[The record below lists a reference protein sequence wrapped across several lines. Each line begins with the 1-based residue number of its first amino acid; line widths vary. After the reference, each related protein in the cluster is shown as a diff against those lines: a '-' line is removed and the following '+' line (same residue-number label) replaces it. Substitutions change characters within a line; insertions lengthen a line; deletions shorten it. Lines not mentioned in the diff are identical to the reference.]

1 MSYPGQYGY
10 GARKL
15 HSASLRSSHA
25 CCLDLDTNSEPH
37 GQGYGQQY
45 PPPQQGG
52 YGGSPYPPQGGHYP
66 PPQGPPPGQYGAP
79 PQQGGYYQQPPPG
92 QYPPQGGHYPPP
104 QGPPP
109 GQYPPQ
115 GGAYGAPPPIPP
127 SPYGGH
133 SPAPGGYGAP
143 PPNQSYGAPP
153 PQHYGPPTPASLG
166 YGAPQIIQWDATPD
180 ATTARNAMKGFG
192 TDEKTLIRCLATK
205 DPLQIDA
212 IRTAFNRNFRR
223 DLEQDIKKETSSW
236 FQKGLVSIARGPLRS
251 DIYNLYE
258 AMDGVGTKE
267 SVLNDV
273 LLSRSN
279 ADLQAIKS
287 AYQQTF
293 KRRLED
299 DVKGD
304 LSMKTERHFLIVLG
318 ANRAEDSAPV
328 VPQQVDS
335 DVMELYKAT
344 EGKVG
349 TDEMLVCSIL
359 STRNDNQIRAI
370 NQAYEQ
376 KFRRKLEEVI
386 KKEFSGHMEDAL
398 LFQLRSAVDK
408 YMHAA
413 KFLED
418 SMAGLGTKDHL
429 LVARV
434 VRYHWDKNTLANV
447 KGAYQARYNRS
458 LASRIRGETSG
469 DYQRLMLA
477 CIGENI

>member
-10 GARKL
+10 GAQ
-15 HSASLRSSHA
+15 
-25 CCLDLDTNSEPH
+25 PH

-45 PPPQQGG
+45 PPPPQGG
-52 YGGSPYPPQGGHYP
+52 YGGSPYPPQQGQYP
-66 PPQGPPPGQYGAP
+66 PPAGPPPARRTLP
-79 PQQGGYYQQPPPG
+79 SSRRTPPG
-92 QYPPQGGHYPPP
+92 QYPPQGG
-104 QGPPP
+104 Q
-109 GQYPPQ
+109 
-115 GGAYGAPPPIPP
+115 YGAPPPIPP
-127 SPYGGH
+127 SPYGH

-143 PPNQSYGAPP
+143 PPGPPPSQQYGAPP

-166 YGAPQIIQWDATPD
+166 YGPPQIIQWDGSPD
-180 ATTARNAMKGFG
+180 AAAARAAMKGFG
-192 TDEKTLIRCLATK
+192 TDEKALIRCLATK

-212 IRTAFNRNFRR
+212 IRAAYHRNFKR

-236 FQKGLVSIARGPLRS
+236 FQKGLVSVARGPLRS

-258 AMDGVGTKE
+258 AMDGMGTKE

-273 LLSRSN
+273 LLGRSN
-279 ADLQAIKS
+279 ADMQAIKS

-376 KFRRKLEEVI
+376 KFRRKLEDVI

-398 LFQLRSAVDK
+398 LFQLRNAVDK

-413 KFLED
+413 QLLED

-434 VRYHWDKNTLANV
+434 VRFHWDRNFLANV
-447 KGAYQARYNRS
+447 KGAYQTKYNRS
-458 LASRIRGETSG
+458 LAGRIKGETGG

>member
-10 GARKL
+10 GAQ
-15 HSASLRSSHA
+15 
-25 CCLDLDTNSEPH
+25 PH

-45 PPPQQGG
+45 PQPPQGG
-52 YGGSPYPPQGGHYP
+52 YGGSPYPPQGGQYP
-66 PPQGPPPGQYGAP
+66 PPAGPPPGQYGAP
-79 PQQGGYYQQPPPG
+79 PPQPAGGYYQQPPSS
-92 QYPPQGGHYPPP
+92 QYPPQGGYYPPP
-104 QGPPP
+104 AAGPPP
-109 GQYPPQ
+109 GQYPPPHGPPPGQ
-115 GGAYGAPPPIPP
+115 YGAPPPIPP
-127 SPYGGH
+127 SPYAN
-133 SPAPGGYGAP
+133 SPAPGGYGGP
-143 PPNQSYGAPP
+143 PPGPPPAQQYGAPP

-166 YGAPQIIQWDATPD
+166 YGPPQIIRWDGSPD
-180 ATTARNAMKGFG
+180 AAAARAAMKGFG
-192 TDEKTLIRCLATK
+192 TDEKALIRCLATK

-212 IRTAFNRNFRR
+212 VRTAYNRNFKR

-236 FQKGLVSIARGPLRS
+236 FQKGLVSVVRGPLRA
-251 DIYNLYE
+251 DVYNLYE

-273 LLSRSN
+273 LLGRSN
-279 ADLQAIKS
+279 ADMQAIKS
-287 AYQQTF
+287 AYHQTF

-344 EGKVG
+344 EGKLG

-376 KFRRKLEEVI
+376 KFRRKLEDVI

-398 LFQLRSAVDK
+398 LFQLRHAVDK

-413 KFLED
+413 QLLED
-418 SMAGLGTKDHL
+418 SMAGFGTKDHL
-429 LVARV
+429 LVERV
-434 VRYHWDKNTLANV
+434 VRFHWDRNFLANV

-458 LASRIRGETSG
+458 LAGRIKGETGG